1 MPTNRAAW
9 VVTQGKPLEVKEA
22 PYTSPGPNEIVVK
35 NAAVAIN
42 PVDWLLPSVVSMF
55 TPQVRLPFIFGDDC
69 AGTVV
74 EVGQGV
80 TTLKPGDRVL
90 GLAVSFDKR
99 SNKASEGAFQQYTV
113 LRTSLTTKI
122 PDWMSFESASVLPLG
137 LATAACGLFLKDFLG
152 LQLPTAPKPQ
162 KSTGATVIIWGGS
175 TSVGCNAIQ
184 LAVAAGYEVI
194 STASP
199 KNHEY
204 LKSLGAS
211 EVFDYNSPTVV
222 KDIAATMNNK
232 HRISAGAYAIG
243 VGSLNACIDILS
255 QTKGKKFVAQASH
268 DIPMKEF
275 PTNMLA
281 IMWKMGS
288 SFVGWKLKGLRK
300 GIGYKFVW
308 STEVM
313 ANELGSEMYEK
324 FLPIALAERT
334 FVAAPEP
341 QVAGKGLD
349 GIETAFAV
357 AKKGV
362 SAKKIVVSL

>member
-1 MPTNRAAW
+1 
-9 VVTQGKPLEVKEA
+9 
-22 PYTSPGPNEIVVK
+22 
-35 NAAVAIN
+35 
-42 PVDWLLPSVVSMF
+42 MF
-55 TPQVRLPFIFGDDC
+55 TPQVKLPFVFGDDC
-69 AGTVV
+69 AGTIV

-99 SNKASEGAFQQYTV
+99 SNKASEGAFQNYTV
-113 LRTSLTTKI
+113 LRTNLTSKI

-162 KSTGATVIIWGGS
+162 KPTGETVIIWGGS

-211 EVFDYNSPTVV
+211 EPHSSQGHCGNHEQQTP
-222 KDIAATMNNK
+222 
-232 HRISAGAYAIG
+232 GAYAVG

-300 GIGYKFVW
+300 GIGYKFAW

-341 QVAGKGLD
+341 QVAGKGLE

>member
-1 MPTNRAAW
+1 MPKNRAAW

-22 PYTSPGPNEIVVK
+22 PYTPPGPNEVVVK

-42 PVDWLLPSVVSMF
+42 PVDWLLPNVVSMF
-55 TPQVRLPFIFGDDC
+55 TPQVKLPFIFGDDC

-80 TTLKPGDRVL
+80 NTLKVGDRVL

-99 SNKASEGAFQQYTV
+99 SNKASEGAFQEYTV
-113 LRTSLTTKI
+113 LRTNLATKI

-137 LATAACGLFLKDFLG
+137 LATAACGLFLEDFLG

-162 KSTGATVIIWGGS
+162 KSTGETVIIWGGS

-199 KNHEY
+199 RNHTY
-204 LKSLGAS
+204 LKSLGAT
-211 EVFDYNSPTVV
+211 EVYDYNSPTVV
-222 KDIAATMNNK
+222 QDIVVTMNNK

-255 QTKGKKFVAQASH
+255 KTKGKKFVAQASH

-281 IMWKMGS
+281 IMWKMGT
-288 SFVGWKLKGLRK
+288 SFVSWKLKGLSK
-300 GIGYKFVW
+300 GVGYKFVW

-313 ANELGSEMYEK
+313 ANKLGSEIYEK
-324 FLPIALAERT
+324 FLPVALAQKS
-334 FVAAPEP
+334 FLPAPEP
-341 QVAGKGLD
+341 QVAGRGLE
-349 GIETAFAV
+349 GIEEAFDV